1 MGNALLIERLYAQRR
16 RAILRLQGLECKAA
30 IERTA
35 IAKTEADLRGLVLFV
50 VPFEQRKPHPHF
62 KPGELS
68 RLCRAVLRERKSR
81 SLYSGQIATAVMG
94 AKGLSPSDPKLA
106 PLVFRQTQDA
116 LRRMWRRG
124 SVTKAGHGV
133 RARWGLPAAE

>member
-16 RAILRLQGLECKAA
+16 RLILRLRETERKAA
-30 IERTA
+30 AERAA
-35 IAKTEADLRGLVLFV
+35 IAETEDELRDLVLFV

-62 KPGELS
+62 SPSELS
-68 RLCRAVLRERKSR
+68 RLCRFILRERKSR
-81 SLYSGQIATAVMG
+81 SLYSGQIAAAVME

-106 PLVFRQTQDA
+106 PLIFHQTQDA

-124 SVTKAGHGV
+124 SVTK
-133 RARWGLPAAE
+133 